1 MRHAR
6 TAGLALALALV
17 TAPAAAL
24 ELTPPATRTTVADF
38 ALDRLDG
45 GRATLSAYRGQV
57 VVLAFW
63 ATWCQP
69 CKQELPFL
77 SRFDAANERVT
88 VLAIN
93 TDGPETRSQV
103 RRLVRSKKLEMPIL
117 LDAEGNVTQR
127 LNPRKQMP
135 LTLFLDTEG
144 RLAATKD
151 GFASGDEV
159 VIEGLLKQLVAEAA
173 AKAEGAAAAPP
184 AEAAAK
190 TEPPTEAAPGPAS
203 APTAPK

>member
-1 MRHAR
+1 MKRAW
-6 TAGLALALALV
+6 TAGLALVATLA
-17 TAPAAAL
+17 ASPAAAL
-24 ELTPPATRTTVADF
+24 ELTPPEKRTTVADF

-45 GRATLSAYRGQV
+45 GRSKLSEYRGQV

-93 TDGPETRSQV
+93 TDGPETRAQV
-103 RRLVRSKKLEMPIL
+103 RRLVRSKKLDLLVL

-159 VIEGLLKQLVAEAA
+159 TIEALLKQLVAEAA
-173 AKAEGAAAAPP
+173 PP
-184 AEAAAK
+184 AEASPK
-190 TEPPTEAAPGPAS
+190 VEPPAEAAPGPAS